1 MQRMER
7 DFRKCEYNFMQ
18 RIIQAQK
25 LHISEGIYSDYVRNY
40 MQPGCPCIYSEKEP
54 YLCSECGKPSAVYVI
69 FNINIISSVTLLLV
83 LFQ

>member
-1 MQRMER
+1 MQRMEQ

-25 LHISEGIYSDYVRNY
+25 PHISEGIYNDSVRNY
-40 MQPGCPCIYSEKEP
+40 MHPGYPEEKP
-54 YLCSECGKPSAVYVI
+54 YLCSECSKPSAVYVI
-69 FNINIISSVTLLLV
+69 FNINIISSTTLLLV